1 MWVVEK
7 SPSQQM
13 IESSQ
18 MTNVL
23 DIVKTISILN
33 EEIVDTKFN
42 FNMLITFL
50 QDIICLSTFI
60 LVDDY

>member
-1 MWVVEK
+1 MWVVKK
-7 SPSQQM
+7 STSQQM
-13 IESSQ
+13 NESSQ